1 MTLQLQTVSDR
12 ADWTGKQLASADGW
26 MHALSDS
33 EVDGLL
39 AMANAVASR
48 VDDNPDNLLALDQS
62 AFDPGP
68 FGDVLKK
75 LYAELKSGSGVV
87 LIRGLPADELT
98 PLTAAT
104 IYWGIGR
111 HLGDA
116 MPNNPDGDMIG
127 HVTDLGKTQ
136 ADANSRGYQTREAMD
151 YHCDQADLVGL
162 LCVRTAKSGGISKVA
177 SSVNMYNTLLRDYPD
192 YAQALAEP
200 LCWSKHGE
208 HAADEAPYYTS
219 PVFNFLDGR
228 LCTSFG
234 PKHIEKGH
242 NLPGTEPLTEL
253 QRAAIRQA
261 EDIAE
266 QQRFEMT
273 LEVGDMQ
280 FLNNYVTLHTRS
292 AYVDHDD
299 PARKRLLWR
308 LWLMNPDLRSRTG
321 YSKQWQRGVQLG
333 HSNTRIAI

>member
-1 MTLQLQTVSDR
+1 MHTLDQNEIS
-12 ADWTGKQLASADGW
+12 S
-26 MHALSDS
+26 
-33 EVDGLL
+33 LL
-39 AMANAVASR
+39 AMANAV
-48 VDDNPDNLLALDQS
+48 VPQLKDNPDNLLKLDRA
-62 AFDPGP
+62 AFNPGQFSP
-68 FGDVLKK
+68 AINR
-75 LYAELKSGSGVV
+75 LYTELKEGSGVA
-87 LIRGLPADELT
+87 LIKGLPVHDLT
-98 PLTAAT
+98 PLVVAT
-104 IYWGIGR
+104 IYWGVGR
-111 HLGDA
+111 HLGEA

-177 SSVNMYNTLLRDYPD
+177 SSVSMYNTLLRDFPE
-192 YAQALAEP
+192 YAKALAEP

-208 HAADEAPYYTS
+208 HAPDDKPYYQS
-219 PVFNFLDGR
+219 PVFNFLNDK

-242 NLPGTEPLTEL
+242 KLPGTRPLTDL
-253 QRAAIRQA
+253 QRAAIQQA

-266 QQRFEMT
+266 RQRYEMT

-292 AYVDHDD
+292 AYTDFDE
-299 PARKRLLWR
+299 PLQKRLLWR

-321 YSKQWQRGVQLG
+321 YSTQWQKGVQLG
-333 HSNTRIAI
+333 QGNARIVL